1 MKNIAADRKTFIL
14 YVIGALVVSVF
25 LSRLYFPVG
34 KTVVIAAIAFYL
46 LPGAR
51 GIYRKVRSFGK
62 LSAYGRL
69 TAVTYLLLL
78 LLLIS
83 VILGGSIPYFLI
95 LVLLGIDYFVCY
107 QQQLKQ

>member
-1 MKNIAADRKTFIL
+1 MKNIAVDRKTFIL

-25 LSRLYFPVG
+25 ISRLYYPVG
-34 KTVVIAAIAFYL
+34 KIVVIAAIALYL

-51 GIYRKVRSFGK
+51 GIYRRVRGFRK
-62 LSAYGRL
+62 LPAYGRL
-69 TAVTYLLLL
+69 TTVTYILLLL
-78 LLLIS
+78 FLIS

-107 QQQLKQ
+107 QQQLRQ